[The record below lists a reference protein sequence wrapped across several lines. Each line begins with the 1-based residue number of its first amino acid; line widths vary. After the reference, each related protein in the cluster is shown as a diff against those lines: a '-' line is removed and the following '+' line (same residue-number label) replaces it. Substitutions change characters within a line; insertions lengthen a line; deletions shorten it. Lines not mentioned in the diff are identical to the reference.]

1 MGAARVSP
9 HSVEPVLFVHGYTP
23 APAVNLL
30 VTADRSAL
38 GGGDDTWGA
47 FPRLLEER
55 QLSNLATH
63 LPVRAYEFQW
73 ATNARFEQAA
83 DDLAQAIDEI
93 FRATGEPVTIVAHSF
108 GGVLVRTMLRRGT
121 NDFESALQI
130 AGKIRQVVT
139 LGAPHSGIATSNNYM
154 VNGVSLP
161 EGGEGSFIRWCH
173 QVPCHQMG
181 LVGSPLG
188 VPTLSADDIQVVGV
202 SPVVW

>member
-73 ATNARFEQAA
+73 ATNARFEQVA

-93 FRATGEPVTIVAHSF
+93 FRATGETVTIVAHSF
-108 GGVLVRTMLRRGT
+108 GGNLVRTMLQDLGATHRAL
-121 NDFESALQI
+121 ALQVTRHV
-130 AGKIRQVVT
+130 RQVVT
-139 LGAPHSGIATSNNYM
+139 LGTPHSGIA
-154 VNGVSLP
+154 LP
-161 EGGEGSFIRWCH
+161 VAPSVDLTMNKV
-173 QVPCHQMG
+173 QP
-181 LVGSPLG
+181 P
-188 VPTLSADDIQVVGV
+188 QVVAKNSPGV
-202 SPVVW
+202 D